1 MLEEEGKGND
11 GSTMLEPEEGNLRL
25 GPETAFLAEGSVHD
39 TGGMVEWAGTL
50 GLFQH
55 VGESS
60 LVASAALDSRGVF
73 FVPGFHGLQGAIGD
87 STATAGFL
95 GLRLD
100 TSKSEMLRAV
110 LESIA
115 FSQKQL
121 VDAFLDETNY
131 KFDKLVVDGGVA
143 QNDFIL
149 QQIADLTGLPVVRP
163 DTVEMSAWGVA
174 ALAGIQ
180 AGVWA
185 GREEVAQLRPRGTT
199 FLRQEGRQET
209 VEGQYKR
216 WNEACQRMLR
226 WNPVGTE

>member
-1 MLEEEGKGND
+1 
-11 GSTMLEPEEGNLRL
+11 
-25 GPETAFLAEGSVHD
+25 
-39 TGGMVEWAGTL
+39 
-50 GLFQH
+50 
-55 VGESS
+55 
-60 LVASAALDSRGVF
+60 
-73 FVPGFHGLQGAIGD
+73 
-87 STATAGFL
+87 
-95 GLRLD
+95 
-100 TSKSEMLRAV
+100 MLRAV

-121 VDAFLDETNY
+121 VDAFLDETSY

-180 AGVWA
+180 GGIWK
-185 GREEVAQLRPRGTT
+185 GREEVASLRPKGKE
-199 FLRQEGRQET
+199 FLRKEGRGPV
-209 VEGQYKR
+209 VEAQYKR